1 MEECRGHPDGK
12 SRVLLAERLA
22 GFDSLIEIVP
32 YETTGGKLDDAEQ
45 QAHHSDGTEKENRG
59 VFPCFDNVHGG
70 GAGDHDK
77 RAAP

>member
-1 MEECRGHPDGK
+1 MATQMEKAVFFWPSDFDG
-12 SRVLLAERLA
+12 
-22 GFDSLIEIVP
+22 LIEIVP

-45 QAHHSDGTEKENRG
+45 QAHHSDGTEKENGG